1 MSKKGPKND
10 SSAKNDELLRLREE
24 IDRVDLE
31 ILGLLN
37 ERAQLVKLVGGFKRK
52 EGRSVYSFGR
62 ERDLISKLEKKNSG
76 PFPVHGLAP
85 VFKEIV
91 SGTRSLE
98 RRLKVGYLGP
108 EGTFSHLAA
117 LEAFGKQVEFLSKSS
132 FTDILSEIVS
142 GKLDHGLLPIEN
154 STEGVVTQALDSLAD
169 VDVTIAGEVLLRV
182 SLCIMSKTGS
192 LKDVRRV
199 ASHPQPLAQARKWLE
214 LHLPGVKKVPLPST
228 AEAARLAVDSEDLAA
243 IGPLISAEYS
253 GLEVIERGIEDRQDN
268 TTRFLILGGDAPSV
282 SGSDLTSVVFTV
294 RKDESGALHRLLKPF
309 AVHEVNL
316 AGIQSRPLKGAPW
329 EYRFFLDLEGH
340 SEEVDVQKAISAA
353 SEIATSTRVLGA
365 FPRALDSQA
374 SKGNE

>member
-10 SSAKNDELLRLREE
+10 SSAKNDELLTLREE

-31 ILGLLN
+31 ILSLLN

-253 GLEVIERGIEDRQDN
+253 GLEVI
-268 TTRFLILGGDAPSV
+268 AV
-282 SGSDLTSVVFTV
+282 SYTHLTLPT
-294 RKDESGALHRLLKPF
+294 
-309 AVHEVNL
+309 
-316 AGIQSRPLKGAPW
+316 
-329 EYRFFLDLEGH
+329 
-340 SEEVDVQKAISAA
+340 KA
-353 SEIATSTRVLGA
+353 
-365 FPRALDSQA
+365 
-374 SKGNE
+374 